1 MNKKDLVIF
10 LFFGCAIPLM
20 CLAEGEDSDPRLV
33 VSSATDRVMN
43 IVRDARNYYHDNPE
57 KYYQSIK
64 REFNDFVDF
73 RGFARGVMGRY
84 ATSARYRDLDEPGR
98 KKLKAQ
104 LDRFSEVVRESLVR
118 TYSKGLLAFGG
129 SRIELDFTSEI
140 DLKKTKVSVRQFIY
154 SEEPEP
160 YVVIYQMRKIKDG
173 SWKLRNMIVE
183 EINLGQIFRNQFE
196 AAVLENNGDLDE
208 VISGWISGE

>member
-1 MNKKDLVIF
+1 MNKKGLVIF

-84 ATSARYRDLDEPGR
+84 ATSARYRNLDEQGR

-104 LDRFSEVVRESLVR
+104 LDSFSEVVQESLVR

-140 DLKKTKVSVRQFIY
+140 DLRETKVSVRQFIY

-183 EINLGQIFRNQFE
+183 EVNLGQIFRSQFE
-196 AAVLENNGDLDE
+196 AAALENDGNLDN
-208 VISGWISGE
+208 VISNWMSEE

>member
-1 MNKKDLVIF
+1 MNKKKLVIF
-10 LFFGCAIPLM
+10 FFGCVISLLS
-20 CLAEGEDSDPRLV
+20 LAEGEDSDPRLV
-33 VSSATDRVMN
+33 VASATDRVMD
-43 IVRDARNYYHDNPE
+43 IVRDARNYYQENPE

-64 REFNDFVDF
+64 KELNEFVDF

-104 LDRFSEVVRESLVR
+104 LDRFSEVMRESLVR

-140 DLKKTKVSVRQFIY
+140 EPEKTKVSVRQFIY
-154 SEEPEP
+154 SEKPEP
-160 YVVIYQMRKIKDG
+160 YVVVYQMRKIKDG

-183 EINLGQIFRNQFE
+183 EVNLGQIFRSQFE
-196 AAVLENNGDLDE
+196 AAAVENDKDLDK
-208 VISGWISGE
+208 VISSWMLEE

>member
-1 MNKKDLVIF
+1 MNKKGLVIF
-10 LFFGCAIPLM
+10 LFLGCAIPLM

-84 ATSARYRDLDEPGR
+84 ATSARYRDLDEQGR

-104 LDRFSEVVRESLVR
+104 LDSFSEVVQESLVR

-183 EINLGQIFRNQFE
+183 EVNLGQIFRSQFE
-196 AAVLENNGDLDE
+196 AAALENDGNLDN
-208 VISGWISGE
+208 VISNWMSEE

>member
-1 MNKKDLVIF
+1 MNKKKLVIF
-10 LFFGCAIPLM
+10 FFGCVISLLS
-20 CLAEGEDSDPRLV
+20 LAEGEDSDPRLV
-33 VSSATDRVMN
+33 VASATDRVMD
-43 IVRDARNYYHDNPE
+43 IVRDARNYYQENPE

-64 REFNDFVDF
+64 KELNEFVDF

-104 LDRFSEVVRESLVR
+104 LDRFSEVMRESLVR

-129 SRIELDFTSEI
+129 SRIEIDFTSVIEPE
-140 DLKKTKVSVRQFIY
+140 KTKVSVRQFIY
-154 SEEPEP
+154 SEKPEP
-160 YVVIYQMRKIKDG
+160 YVVVYQMRKIKDG

-183 EINLGQIFRNQFE
+183 EVNLGQIFRSQFE
-196 AAVLENNGDLDE
+196 AAALENDRDLDK
-208 VISGWISGE
+208 VISSWMLEE

>member
-1 MNKKDLVIF
+1 MNKKGLVIF

-104 LDRFSEVVRESLVR
+104 LDRFSEVVQESLVR

-154 SEEPEP
+154 SEETEP
-160 YVVIYQMRKIKDG
+160 YEVIYQMRKIKDG

-183 EINLGQIFRNQFE
+183 EVNLGQIFRSQFE
-196 AAVLENNGDLDE
+196 AAVLENDGDLDK
-208 VISGWISGE
+208 VISNWILEE

>member
-1 MNKKDLVIF
+1 MNKKGLVIF

-104 LDRFSEVVRESLVR
+104 LDSFSEVVQESLVR

-183 EINLGQIFRNQFE
+183 EVNLGQIFRSQFE
-196 AAVLENNGDLDE
+196 AAALENDGNLDN
-208 VISGWISGE
+208 VISNWMSEE

>member
-1 MNKKDLVIF
+1 VNKKDLVIF

-20 CLAEGEDSDPRLV
+20 SLAEGENSDPRLV
-33 VSSATDRVMN
+33 VASATDRVMN

-57 KYYQSIK
+57 KYYQSIE
-64 REFNDFVDF
+64 RELNDFVDF

-84 ATSARYRDLDEPGR
+84 ATSARYRNLDEPGR

-140 DLKKTKVSVRQFIY
+140 ELEKNKVSVRQFIY
-154 SEEPEP
+154 SEKPEP
-160 YVVIYQMRKIKDG
+160 YVVVYQMRKIKDG

-183 EINLGQIFRNQFE
+183 GVNLGQIFRSQFE
-196 AAVLENNGDLDE
+196 AAVLENDGDLDK
-208 VISGWISGE
+208 VISNWILEE

>member
-1 MNKKDLVIF
+1 MNKKGLVIF

-84 ATSARYRDLDEPGR
+84 ATSARYRDLDEQGR

-104 LDRFSEVVRESLVR
+104 LDSFSEVVQESLVR

-183 EINLGQIFRNQFE
+183 EINLGQIFRSQFE
-196 AAVLENNGDLDE
+196 AAALENDGDLDK
-208 VISGWISGE
+208 VISNWMSEE

>member
-1 MNKKDLVIF
+1 MNKKGLVIF
-10 LFFGCAIPLM
+10 LFLGWAFPLM
-20 CLAEGEDSDPRLV
+20 SLAGGENSDPRLV
-33 VSSATDRVMN
+33 VASATDRVMN
-43 IVRDARNYYHDNPE
+43 IVRDARNYYDDNPE

-64 REFNDFVDF
+64 RELNDFVDF

-84 ATSARYRDLDEPGR
+84 ATSARYRELDEPGR

-104 LDRFSEVVRESLVR
+104 LDRFSEVVRESLIR

-140 DLKKTKVSVRQFIY
+140 EAGKTKVSVRQFIY
-154 SEEPEP
+154 SEKPEP
-160 YVVIYQMRKIKDG
+160 YVVVYQMRKNKDG

-183 EINLGQIFRNQFE
+183 EVNLGQIFRSQFE
-196 AAVLENNGDLDE
+196 AAALENDRDLDK
-208 VISGWISGE
+208 VISSWMSE

>member
-1 MNKKDLVIF
+1 MNKKYLVIF
-10 LFFGCAIPLM
+10 LLFGYAIPLISR
-20 CLAEGEDSDPRLV
+20 AEVDDSDPRLV
-33 VSSATDRVMN
+33 VASATDRVMN

-64 REFNDFVDF
+64 RELNDFVDF

-140 DLKKTKVSVRQFIY
+140 ELEKTKVSVRQFIY
-154 SEEPEP
+154 SEKPEP
-160 YVVIYQMRKIKDG
+160 YVVVYQMRKIKDG

-183 EINLGQIFRNQFE
+183 EVNLGQIFRSQFE
-196 AAVLENNGDLDE
+196 AAALENDRDLDK
-208 VISGWISGE
+208 VISSWTLEK

>member
-1 MNKKDLVIF
+1 MNKKGLVIF
-10 LFFGCAIPLM
+10 LFLGWAFPLM
-20 CLAEGEDSDPRLV
+20 SLAGGENSDPRLV
-33 VSSATDRVMN
+33 VASATDRVMN
-43 IVRDARNYYHDNPE
+43 IVRDARNYYDDNPE

-64 REFNDFVDF
+64 RELNDFVDF

-84 ATSARYRDLDEPGR
+84 ATSARYRELDEPGR

-104 LDRFSEVVRESLVR
+104 LDRFSEVVRESLIR

-140 DLKKTKVSVRQFIY
+140 EPGKTKVSVRQFIY
-154 SEEPEP
+154 SENPEP
-160 YVVIYQMRKIKDG
+160 YVVVYQMRKNKDG

-183 EINLGQIFRNQFE
+183 EVNLGQIFRSQFE
-196 AAVLENNGDLDE
+196 AAALENDRDLDK
-208 VISGWISGE
+208 VISSWMSE

>member
-1 MNKKDLVIF
+1 M
-10 LFFGCAIPLM
+10 P
-20 CLAEGEDSDPRLV
+20 LAESEDSDPRLV
-33 VSSATDRVMN
+33 VASATDRVMN

-57 KYYQSIK
+57 KYYQLIK
-64 REFNDFVDF
+64 GELNDFVDF

-140 DLKKTKVSVRQFIY
+140 EPDKTKVSVRQFIY
-154 SEEPEP
+154 SEKPEP
-160 YVVIYQMRKIKDG
+160 YVVVYQMRKNKAG

-183 EINLGQIFRNQFE
+183 EVNLGQIFRSQFE
-196 AAVLENNGDLDE
+196 AAALENDRDLDK
-208 VISGWISGE
+208 VISSWMLEE

>member
-1 MNKKDLVIF
+1 MNKKDSVIF
-10 LFFGCAIPLM
+10 LFFGCAIPLIS
-20 CLAEGEDSDPRLV
+20 LAQVDDSDPRLV
-33 VSSATDRVMN
+33 VASATDRVMN

-64 REFNDFVDF
+64 RELNDFVDF

-84 ATSARYRDLDEPGR
+84 ATSSRYRDLDEAGR

-140 DLKKTKVSVRQFIY
+140 ELEKTKVSVRQFIY
-154 SEEPEP
+154 SEKPEP
-160 YVVIYQMRKIKDG
+160 YVVVYQMRKNKDG

-183 EINLGQIFRNQFE
+183 EVNLGQIFRSQFE
-196 AAVLENNGDLDE
+196 AAALENDRDLDK
-208 VISGWISGE
+208 VISSWMLEE

>member
-20 CLAEGEDSDPRLV
+20 SLAEGENSDPRLV
-33 VSSATDRVMN
+33 VASATDRVMN

-57 KYYQSIK
+57 KYYQAIK
-64 REFNDFVDF
+64 RELNDFVDF

-98 KKLKAQ
+98 KTLKAQ

-140 DLKKTKVSVRQFIY
+140 ALEKTKVSVRQFIY
-154 SEEPEP
+154 SEKPEP
-160 YVVIYQMRKIKDG
+160 YVVVYQMRKIKDG

-183 EINLGQIFRNQFE
+183 GVNLGQIFRSQFE
-196 AAVLENNGDLDE
+196 AAALQNDRDLDK
-208 VISGWISGE
+208 VISNWMLEE

>member
-1 MNKKDLVIF
+1 MNKKGLVIF

-20 CLAEGEDSDPRLV
+20 CLAESEDSDPRLV

-98 KKLKAQ
+98 EKLKAQ
-104 LDRFSEVVRESLVR
+104 LDRFSEVVQESLVR

-154 SEEPEP
+154 SEEPKP

-183 EINLGQIFRNQFE
+183 EVNLGQIFRSQFE
-196 AAVLENNGDLDE
+196 AAALENDGDLDN
-208 VISGWISGE
+208 VILNWMSEE

>member
-1 MNKKDLVIF
+1 MNKKGLVIF
-10 LFFGCAIPLM
+10 LFFGWAIPLM
-20 CLAEGEDSDPRLV
+20 SLAEGENSDPRLV
-33 VSSATDRVMN
+33 VASATDRVMN

-64 REFNDFVDF
+64 RELNDFVDF

-84 ATSARYRDLDEPGR
+84 ATSARYRELDELGR

-104 LDRFSEVVRESLVR
+104 LDRFSEVMRESLVR

-129 SRIELDFTSEI
+129 SRIELDFTEEI
-140 DLKKTKVSVRQFIY
+140 EPGKTKVSVRQFIY
-154 SEEPEP
+154 SENPEP
-160 YVVIYQMRKIKDG
+160 YVVVYQMRKNKDG

-183 EINLGQIFRNQFE
+183 EVNLGQIFRSQFE
-196 AAVLENNGDLDE
+196 AAALENDRDLDK
-208 VISGWISGE
+208 VISGWMLEE

>member
-1 MNKKDLVIF
+1 MNKKGLVIF

-20 CLAEGEDSDPRLV
+20 CLAKGEDSDPRLV

-84 ATSARYRDLDEPGR
+84 ATSARYRDLDEPDR

-104 LDRFSEVVRESLVR
+104 LDRFSEVVQESLVR

-183 EINLGQIFRNQFE
+183 EVNLGQIFRSQFE
-196 AAVLENNGDLDE
+196 AAALENDGNLDN
-208 VISGWISGE
+208 VISNWMSEE

>member
-1 MNKKDLVIF
+1 VNKKDLVIF

-20 CLAEGEDSDPRLV
+20 SLAESENSDPRLV
-33 VSSATDRVMN
+33 VASATDRVMN

-64 REFNDFVDF
+64 GELNDFVDF

-84 ATSARYRDLDEPGR
+84 ATSARYRDLDESGR
-98 KKLKAQ
+98 KTLKAQ

-140 DLKKTKVSVRQFIY
+140 ALEKTKVSVRQFIY
-154 SEEPEP
+154 SEKPEP
-160 YVVIYQMRKIKDG
+160 YVVVYQMRKTKDG

-183 EINLGQIFRNQFE
+183 EVNLGQIFRSQFE
-196 AAVLENNGDLDE
+196 AAVLENDGDLDK
-208 VISGWISGE
+208 VISNWILEE

>member
-1 MNKKDLVIF
+1 MNKKGLVIF
-10 LFFGCAIPLM
+10 LFFGWAISLIS
-20 CLAEGEDSDPRLV
+20 LAEGENSDPRLV
-33 VSSATDRVMN
+33 VASATDRVMN

-64 REFNDFVDF
+64 RELNDFVDF

-98 KKLKAQ
+98 KKLQAQ
-104 LDRFSEVVRESLVR
+104 LDLFSEVVRESLVR

-140 DLKKTKVSVRQFIY
+140 ESGKTKVSVRQFIY
-154 SEEPEP
+154 SEKPEP
-160 YVVIYQMRKIKDG
+160 YVVVYQMRKNKDG

-183 EINLGQIFRNQFE
+183 GVNLGQIFRSQFE
-196 AAVLENNGDLDE
+196 AAVLENDGDLDK
-208 VISGWISGE
+208 VISSWMSEE

>member
-1 MNKKDLVIF
+1 MIT
-10 LFFGCAIPLM
+10 
-20 CLAEGEDSDPRLV
+20 LAQVDDSDPRLV
-33 VSSATDRVMN
+33 VASATDRVMN
-43 IVRDARNYYHDNPE
+43 IVRDARDYYHDNPE

-64 REFNDFVDF
+64 RELNDFVDF

-104 LDRFSEVVRESLVR
+104 LDLFSEVVRESLVR

-140 DLKKTKVSVRQFIY
+140 ESGKTKVSVRQFIY
-154 SEEPEP
+154 SEKPEP
-160 YVVIYQMRKIKDG
+160 YVVVYQMRKNKDG

-183 EINLGQIFRNQFE
+183 GVNLGQIFRSQFE
-196 AAVLENNGDLDE
+196 AAVLENDGDLDK
-208 VISGWISGE
+208 VISSWMSEEY